1 MQVNMLGKLKHLKR
15 WLALSGIRSNPVVP
29 EELWAQV
36 EARLPFLAWLPIEAR
51 SRLRALCKDFL
62 AEKEFY
68 GAHGLLLNDEIMLT
82 IAMQACLPILN
93 HRGLPAYHGWVGIVV
108 YPGGFI
114 APQQIMD
121 ETGVVHEYEDI
132 LLGEAREDGPVLLA
146 WFDNG
151 PPSGVNIVIHEF
163 VHKLD
168 MAGGDA
174 DGCPTLPPGM
184 SRHAWTEAFTAA
196 YERLCK
202 LEDAGTETILDPY
215 ATTDPGEFFAVASEA
230 FFESPMSL
238 RADFPAVYA
247 QLSAF
252 YGLDTAAGEEKLRG
266 TRLAT
271 ESVALRRPS

>member
-1 MQVNMLGKLKHLKR
+1 MQVDMLGKLKH
-15 WLALSGIRSNPVVP
+15 WLALSGRDSNPVVP
-29 EELWAQV
+29 EELWARV
-36 EARLPFLAWLPIEAR
+36 EARLPFLAWLPVDAR
-51 SRLRALCKDFL
+51 LRLRALSKDFL

-68 GAHGLLLNDEIMLT
+68 GAHRLHLDDEIMLT

-93 HRGLPAYHGWVGIVV
+93 HRGLAAYHGWVGIVV
-108 YPGGFI
+108 YPGDFI
-114 APQQIMD
+114 VPQQVMD
-121 ETGVVHEYEDI
+121 EAGVVHEYEDI

-168 MAGGDA
+168 MADGDA
-174 DGCPTLPPGM
+174 DGCPALPPGM
-184 SRHAWTEAFTAA
+184 SRRAWTKAFSAA

-202 LEDAGTETILDPY
+202 LEDAGIETILDPY

-230 FFESPMSL
+230 FFEAPMSL

-247 QLSAF
+247 QLAAF
-252 YGLDTAAGEEKLRG
+252 YGLDTATGEEKLRG
-266 TRLAT
+266 THLAT
-271 ESVALRRPS
+271 ESVALREPSR